1 MVLGIDNRTENWKT
15 AFYFS
20 PFFRDDASRLKLAE
34 KLGEPGGT
42 ESGDVHIE
50 LFWKGMRD
58 YLQGKKEEDGGAP
71 KLYFSGLAELY
82 ERLFP
87 DLRQK
92 IEEFRSVELA
102 LVIKEDWNYKA
113 LTEIDDKCKWDTKL
127 GDNLVGTE
135 IDVVLESPDHLFI
148 GEAKHAT
155 SLRGESSYV
164 LVHQLIRQYV
174 MAKILVQLRH
184 EIDGLPSKKVVPFI
198 VRDARDANDHR
209 REQVQVEFMLNEG
222 WLKQKNVLSWC
233 AVKKL
238 WP

>member
-58 YLQGKKEEDGGAP
+58 HLHKKSSP
-71 KLYFSGLAELY
+71 NKQYFPDFV
-82 ERLFP
+82 ERYRCLFP
-87 DLRQK
+87 DLRNK
-92 IEEFRSVELA
+92 IEQSA
-102 LVIKEDWNYKA
+102 LRVPKEWNYDMA
-113 LTEIDDKCKWDTKL
+113 PDGAVDKL
-127 GDNLVGTE
+127 GSNLVHTE
-135 IDVVLESPDHLFI
+135 IDVVLETPNHLFI
-148 GEAKHAT
+148 GEAKHKSKLDAK
-155 SLRGESSYV
+155 SNYV

-174 MAKILVQLRH
+174 MARILVDLR
-184 EIDGLPSKKVVPFI
+184 GYKKEVVSFI
-198 VRDARDANDHR
+198 VRDAGDDDG
-209 REQVQVEFMLNEG
+209 REQVEFMRRHCC
-222 WLKQKNVLSWC
+222 LKEKNILTWDK
-233 AVKKL
+233 VKKL

>member
-1 MVLGIDNRTENWKT
+1 MVLGITNMTENWKT

-20 PFFRDDASRLKLAE
+20 PFFRDDASRLKLAA

-50 LFWKGMRD
+50 LFWQGMRD
-58 YLQGKKEEDGGAP
+58 HLEQTKKAEGGSNEQHYPNFA
-71 KLYFSGLAELY
+71 KLYGK
-82 ERLFP
+82 LFR
-87 DLRQK
+87 DLREK
-92 IEEFRSVELA
+92 IGEFRYEGRKLNVT
-102 LVIKEDWNYKA
+102 KPWNYDVS
-113 LTEIDDKCKWDTKL
+113 DDKRVTKL
-127 GDNLVGTE
+127 GNNLVGTE
-135 IDVVLESPDHLFI
+135 IDVVLETPDHLFI

-233 AVKKL
+233 AVKKH